1 MAFKMKAGKEGPM
14 YKNFGIGK
22 KSPMK
27 QDIQLE
33 DVKEQARNLKSNV
46 GDTINPSRK
55 VRSEAELAQAKDR
68 FKNLKSKTE
77 DLKYKTADLERM
89 KTSKKPYMDTHKSP
103 MKQKTYEGGDQGER
117 WEGEDEYKKKQ
128 NMDHRARHR
137 KAMADFGDDF
147 EWKRDGTKLTSR
159 MKDLEREGYGH
170 DQQLGEFKEKW
181 ESGEAGWPFGK
192 NKNQQ
197 VAKAG
202 PTKESPMNQ
211 GMKTR
216 RTHPDERPREYPPL
230 DPDKVLKDKK
240 GKKNSRNI
248 PEGHK
253 KKEDW
258 KKPKMKSKSPMN
270 QRFDVAA
277 EEWRRSGVRKNLT
290 PGGVVEKQQKKAKKK
305 KELFGNIAK
314 GASQAVKG

>member
-33 DVKEQARNLKSNV
+33 DVKEQVRNLKSNI

-197 VAKAG
+197 VAKAE
-202 PTKESPMNQ
+202 PTNPA
-211 GMKTR
+211 
-216 RTHPDERPREYPPL
+216 D
-230 DPDKVLKDKK
+230 DKAVRIMRLGEKVHKDVQDMLIK
-240 GKKNSRNI
+240 
-248 PEGHK
+248 
-253 KKEDW
+253 
-258 KKPKMKSKSPMN
+258 
-270 QRFDVAA
+270 
-277 EEWRRSGVRKNLT
+277 
-290 PGGVVEKQQKKAKKK
+290 
-305 KELFGNIAK
+305 
-314 GASQAVKG
+314 